1 MTARQAAKALE
12 NEVQKQRRRA
22 ERMMNT
28 RLPRAANALRNAEL
42 SVLSGNK
49 SPSPPGSPPGRRTG
63 YLRNS
68 WTVYHKNGTPAG
80 MFGIISGAHY
90 AGYLE
95 SGTRKMAARPF
106 VDKIIEKA
114 MPRIEK
120 IFSEIGG

>member
-1 MTARQAAKALE
+1 MTARQAVKALE
-12 NEVQKQRRRA
+12 NEVQKQRRRT

-42 SVLSGNK
+42 VILSGNK
-49 SPSPPGSPPGRRTG
+49 SPSSPGTPPGRRTG
-63 YLRNS
+63 FLRNS

-95 SGTRKMAARPF
+95 DGTSKMAARPF

-114 MPRIEK
+114 LPNVEK